1 MLENPMVILSVLAL
15 LPLVPAMLL
24 FKFLPGGNTEVEG
37 PLAGLRVKLGGAF
50 GGYVA
55 LTAFLATFYAT
66 SLKPASSPLETWT
79 VVGAVQPTQSPIK
92 CKLVPPLEIDD
103 GNTFEWHIPVP
114 KGTALP
120 KVAFAADGYEGDTLH
135 LAPEP
140 RPFNDR
146 YPVEVDA
153 AKHIVKVKKPIVL
166 QKLPA
171 GSITSG
177 GL

>member
-1 MLENPMVILSVLAL
+1 MSENPIVILSVLAL
-15 LPLVPAMLL
+15 LPLVPAILL
-24 FKFLPGGNTEVEG
+24 FKFLPGGNTEVDG
-37 PLAGLRVKLGGAF
+37 LLAGLKVKLGGAF

-55 LTAFLATFYAT
+55 LTVFLATFYAQ
-66 SLKPASSPLETWT
+66 SLKPASSSMETWT

-103 GNTFEWHIPVP
+103 GNTFEWH
-114 KGTALP
+114 TALP
-120 KVAFAADGYEGDTLH
+120 KVAFSADGYEGDTLH

-166 QKLPA
+166 QKAPA
-171 GSITSG
+171 GSMTSG

>member
-1 MLENPMVILSVLAL
+1 MSENPIVILSVLAL
-15 LPLVPAMLL
+15 LPLVPAILL
-24 FKFLPGGNTEVEG
+24 FKFLPGGNTEVDG
-37 PLAGLRVKLGGAF
+37 LLAGLKVKLGGAF

-55 LTAFLATFYAT
+55 LTVFLATFYAQ
-66 SLKPASSPLETWT
+66 SLKPASSSMETWT
-79 VVGAVQPTQSPIK
+79 VVGAVQPTRSPIK

-114 KGTALP
+114 KGAALP
-120 KVAFAADGYEGDTLH
+120 KVAFSADGYEGDTLH

-166 QKLPA
+166 QKAAA
-171 GSITSG
+171 GSMTAG